1 MKLREFLSAGLMFF
15 FFFIFLL
22 SGKPVRGAERYIV
35 LRRLG
40 KFGKGRCGVENE
52 CLRERVLEGGDVG
65 HLNLVSSSEC
75 NQPEVQLLPPSAAHL
90 SGRMFR
96 EGE

>member
-15 FFFIFLL
+15 FFFFFLL

-40 KFGKGRCGVENE
+40 KFGKGRCGVEMSASE
-52 CLRERVLEGGDVG
+52 KGSWKVG
-65 HLNLVSSSEC
+65 TW
-75 NQPEVQLLPPSAAHL
+75 AA
-90 SGRMFR
+90 
-96 EGE
+96 